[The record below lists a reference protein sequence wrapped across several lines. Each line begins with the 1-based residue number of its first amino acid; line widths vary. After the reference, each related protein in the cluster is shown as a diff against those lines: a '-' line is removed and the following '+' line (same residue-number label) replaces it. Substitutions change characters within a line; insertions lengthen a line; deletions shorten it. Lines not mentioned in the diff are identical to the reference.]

1 MDGYEFRR
9 DVFPELLLRS
19 FYPEK
24 TDRESGLLR
33 DFLVRH
39 LHEYDRVSFS
49 VRIGEGIAA
58 DPSHLPGIQRST
70 TFSSKRRIDMVL
82 WHGPSVTLCEAKDR
96 LRHDVLG
103 QLLSDRQLW
112 LEERPD
118 DPEPRLIAI
127 GRTSDQETERILSA
141 HGIDVYV
148 YAAADS
154 A

>member
-9 DVFPELLLRS
+9 DEFPELLLRS

-24 TDRESGLLR
+24 TNRESGVIR

-49 VRIGEGIAA
+49 VRIGEGIPA
-58 DPSHLPGIQRST
+58 DPEHLPGVQKST
-70 TFSSKRRIDMVL
+70 TFSSRRRIDMVL
-82 WHGPSVTLCEAKDR
+82 WRLEQVTLVEAKHR

-118 DPEPRLIAI
+118 DPEPKLIAI
-127 GRTSDQETERILSA
+127 GRESDPETERILSA
-141 HGIDVYV
+141 HGIETYV
-148 YAAADS
+148 YAAANT